1 MIELW
6 THSLLVCRVGAS
18 DHDRN
23 EAKSED
29 PPCSLGQDDRQL
41 LADLVVRNLALLGQ
55 DRGPLRTFGD
65 AADTPFDRERRLP
78 LRDGGIPAD
87 IDAEAEGGH
96 GGHLRL
102 LQTWI

>member
-41 LADLVVRNLALLGQ
+41 LADLAVRNVVLLGQ
-55 DRGPLRTFGD
+55 DRGPF
-65 AADTPFDRERRLP
+65 AAGRVAARK
-78 LRDGGIPAD
+78 
-87 IDAEAEGGH
+87 
-96 GGHLRL
+96 HLNPGSVVTVFASQR
-102 LQTWI
+102 